1 MGGWPDG
8 FFATTPRL
16 YVAAV
21 EGRTRAERRRFRMT
35 GWLAHTTA
43 SLERAKK
50 IPALEKL
57 VGGPD
62 IKPRSAEPPSPGMLL
77 SIARR
82 WQVAISARPPHAG

>member
-35 GWLAHTTA
+35 GWLAHTLA

-82 WQVAISARPPHAG
+82 WQIAISARPPHAG

>member
-8 FFATTPRL
+8 FFSTTPRL
-16 YVAAV
+16 YMAVV
-21 EGRTRAERRRFRMT
+21 EGRTRAERRRFRLT

-43 SLERAKK
+43 SLDRAKK
-50 IPALEKL
+50 LPSLEKL

-62 IKPRSAEPPSPGMLL
+62 LKPRKTEKQSPDVLL

-82 WQVAISARPPHAG
+82 WQVAFAGRVPGAR